1 MREMEVEVEEE
12 RRRRDGERGR
22 LNLFYVW
29 TYCASYQW
37 PDLSNVCL
45 DRSVQ
50 YNIGHIWPIG
60 QISPIEAINYNLG
73 GGVVE
78 MSQQCLVMEKIIS
91 YASLTGSSPDI
102 FREYKTPLLSG
113 LREGEIRN

>member
-1 MREMEVEVEEE
+1 MEVEEE
-12 RRRRDGERGR
+12 RRRREGERGG

-29 TYCASYQW
+29 TYCAIYQW

-60 QISPIEAINYNLG
+60 QISPMEAINYNF
-73 GGVVE
+73 
-78 MSQQCLVMEKIIS
+78 
-91 YASLTGSSPDI
+91 PDKGHRDTAGDTFWLPGI
-102 FREYKTPLLSG
+102 FFSVHA
-113 LREGEIRN
+113 IF

>member
-1 MREMEVEVEEE
+1 MEVEVEEE
-12 RRRRDGERGR
+12 RRRREGERGG

-29 TYCASYQW
+29 TYCAIYQW

-60 QISPIEAINYNLG
+60 QISPMEAINYNFPDPPTAYRSDG
-73 GGVVE
+73 
-78 MSQQCLVMEKIIS
+78 SQFIQKLNKN
-91 YASLTGSSPDI
+91 AI
-102 FREYKTPLLSG
+102 FTD
-113 LREGEIRN
+113 LRN

>member
-1 MREMEVEVEEE
+1 MEVEVEEE
-12 RRRRDGERGR
+12 RRRWEGERGG

-29 TYCASYQW
+29 TYCAIYQW

-60 QISPIEAINYNLG
+60 QIWPMEAINYNFPHDGAIIMEFCLRQLW
-73 GGVVE
+73 E
-78 MSQQCLVMEKIIS
+78 MYCQTKAVNQE
-91 YASLTGSSPDI
+91 
-102 FREYKTPLLSG
+102 
-113 LREGEIRN
+113 N

>member
-1 MREMEVEVEEE
+1 MEVEEE
-12 RRRRDGERGR
+12 RRRGEGDRGG

-29 TYCASYQW
+29 TYCAIYQW

-60 QISPIEAINYNLG
+60 QISPMEAMNYNFPHI
-73 GGVVE
+73 VHE
-78 MSQQCLVMEKIIS
+78 MCKGAYKIGRQF
-91 YASLTGSSPDI
+91 ARTLFERLEHHPRTHP
-102 FREYKTPLLSG
+102 YKTTH
-113 LREGEIRN
+113 GEI

>member
-1 MREMEVEVEEE
+1 MEVEVEEE
-12 RRRRDGERGR
+12 RRRREGERGG

-29 TYCASYQW
+29 TYCAIYQW

-60 QISPIEAINYNLG
+60 QISPMEAINYNFPFSAYSSKQKMFG
-73 GGVVE
+73 
-78 MSQQCLVMEKIIS
+78 MS
-91 YASLTGSSPDI
+91 TGCQKDS
-102 FREYKTPLLSG
+102 RKT
-113 LREGEIRN
+113 EIQTDRQTD

>member
-1 MREMEVEVEEE
+1 MEEE
-12 RRRRDGERGR
+12 RRRREGERGG

-29 TYCASYQW
+29 TYCAIYQW

-60 QISPIEAINYNLG
+60 QIWPMEAINYNFPH
-73 GGVVE
+73 
-78 MSQQCLVMEKIIS
+78 K
-91 YASLTGSSPDI
+91 YDI
-102 FREYKTPLLSG
+102 FNTRN
-113 LREGEIRN
+113 EGNLDEGIVTCL

>member
-1 MREMEVEVEEE
+1 MEVEEE
-12 RRRRDGERGR
+12 RRRREGERGG

-29 TYCASYQW
+29 TYCAIYQW

-60 QISPIEAINYNLG
+60 QISPMEAINYNFP
-73 GGVVE
+73 
-78 MSQQCLVMEKIIS
+78 KIPVCIVG
-91 YASLTGSSPDI
+91 YTNGC
-102 FREYKTPLLSG
+102 FKKNYPLLENPNFRHFVLG
-113 LREGEIRN
+113 KY

>member
-1 MREMEVEVEEE
+1 MEVEVEEE
-12 RRRRDGERGR
+12 RRRREGERGG

-29 TYCASYQW
+29 TYCAIYQW

-60 QISPIEAINYNLG
+60 QISPMEAINYNFPW
-73 GGVVE
+73 V
-78 MSQQCLVMEKIIS
+78 S
-91 YASLTGSSPDI
+91 TGSLPYI
-102 FREYKTPLLSG
+102 MLGHKGVHLNNQVVMTGTTWYIR
-113 LREGEIRN
+113 LREQHLAI

>member
-1 MREMEVEVEEE
+1 MTPE
-12 RRRRDGERGR
+12 RI
-22 LNLFYVW
+22 F
-29 TYCASYQW
+29 
-37 PDLSNVCL
+37 
-45 DRSVQ
+45 
-50 YNIGHIWPIG
+50 NIGHL
-60 QISPIEAINYNLG
+60 SPHIVNDSWTLG
-73 GGVVE
+73 GSRALLLCGKVVE

>member
-1 MREMEVEVEEE
+1 MEVEVEEE
-12 RRRRDGERGR
+12 RRRREGDRGG

-29 TYCASYQW
+29 TYCAIYQW

-60 QISPIEAINYNLG
+60 QISPMEAMNYNFPKLPY
-73 GGVVE
+73 
-78 MSQQCLVMEKIIS
+78 Q
-91 YASLTGSSPDI
+91 TGDVDG
-102 FREYKTPLLSG
+102 FFG
-113 LREGEIRN
+113 D

>member
-1 MREMEVEVEEE
+1 MEVEEE
-12 RRRRDGERGR
+12 RRRREGERGG

-29 TYCASYQW
+29 TYCAIYQW

-60 QISPIEAINYNLG
+60 QISPMEAINYNFPQVYYVTYYSLMLLIR
-73 GGVVE
+73 VVGHG
-78 MSQQCLVMEKIIS
+78 
-91 YASLTGSSPDI
+91 YT
-102 FREYKTPLLSG
+102 
-113 LREGEIRN
+113 

>member
-1 MREMEVEVEEE
+1 MEVEEE
-12 RRRRDGERGR
+12 RRRREGERGG

-29 TYCASYQW
+29 TYCAIYQW

-60 QISPIEAINYNLG
+60 QISPMEAMNYNFP
-73 GGVVE
+73 
-78 MSQQCLVMEKIIS
+78 QCLFSLASAATPVPVIS
-91 YASLTGSSPDI
+91 RSQLKYFL
-102 FREYKTPLLSG
+102 F
-113 LREGEIRN
+113 